1 MARHRRASRRFL
13 LTLAA
18 LLVSLGVI
26 CGDISTA
33 GELSEVETKRT
44 EALVPLLDGGQAFW
58 AIGEFVH
65 LGPPAIPVLVK
76 ALNHPSR
83 RVRINAI
90 EAMYLIKD
98 KSGVESLNAVAAN
111 PKEIPA
117 VREKALRVAIRLD
130 PMSAMPALQAMAHD
144 GEEAIRYTVITE
156 SRAVKDKAVIDLLI
170 SLLADDVPS
179 IADGALQT
187 LYGFT
192 GRLVER
198 QDFLQSTRAQR
209 QAWSEDWAQWWGEHR
224 DTFNFGSRRP

>member
-1 MARHRRASRRFL
+1 MMVGISGHTSLALA
-13 LTLAA
+13 LTEA
-18 LLVSLGVI
+18 
-26 CGDISTA
+26 
-33 GELSEVETKRT
+33 ETKRA
-44 EALVPLLDGGQAFW
+44 EALIPLLDGGQSFW

-65 LGPPAIPVLVK
+65 LGPPAIPILVQ
-76 ALNHPSR
+76 ALSHPSR

-98 KSGVESLNAVAAN
+98 KSAIQSLNALAAN

-130 PMSAMPALQAMAHD
+130 PTSAMPALEMMAHD
-144 GEEAIRYTVITE
+144 GEEAIRHTVITE

-170 SLLADDVPS
+170 ALLADDIPS
-179 IADGALQT
+179 IADGAAQA

-198 QDFLQSTRAQR
+198 QDFLQSTPAQR
-209 QAWSEDWAQWWGEHR
+209 RAWSEDWAHWWDEHR
-224 DTFNFGSRRP
+224 DSFNFAAHRP